1 MFYTF
6 EQRGRRN
13 LIAEHY
19 VCIEADSLE
28 EANERAIEFEISFE
42 AIDSSFNPKWDRA
55 TDPSLLTE
63 RPELNGEAL
72 EELSYEDYIIVYK
85 DDNLRSSMAILP
97 ENEHDPHFIEE
108 SMTVPYT
115 SSPYI
120 FFSYMPLTTT

>member
-6 EQRGRRN
+6 EQRGRRS

-42 AIDSSFNPKWDRA
+42 ALDSSFRPKWDRA

-85 DDNLRSSMAILP
+85 DDNMKSTLAYELEDEYDPLARS
-97 ENEHDPHFIEE
+97 DP
-108 SMTVPYT
+108 
-115 SSPYI
+115 
-120 FFSYMPLTTT
+120 